1 MGRLK
6 LYKHNL
12 RVLLLIF
19 VGATLWSRA
28 LVAQNA
34 TAAGVFDRPS
44 VETGDT
50 IGLRILVSGTAAK
63 PDRVDF
69 SAWGAFLPEENILRR
84 SGWQQSGGKW
94 VSNYTLI
101 VFDSV
106 NQEVPPLAVRLLSGD
121 SAMTNPMQLI
131 VMPVRVSG
139 DLDELETI
147 RGIHT
152 EGWLWTD
159 FALAALFI
167 VAVTA
172 LVLFFIQRKR
182 RLRRPQTAVRQVV
195 VEETP
200 TVVEPPAPAHAKAL
214 QELARLS
221 REKPWQK
228 GNIKEYYAELSLI
241 VRNYLEERYQISA
254 PESTT
259 REIEA
264 MLRQTGFPKER
275 MNDLRK
281 ILDQSDLAK
290 YAQDIGT
297 DKPHEQYILRSEEL
311 IKQTAQ

>member
-1 MGRLK
+1 MIIHILLK
-6 LYKHNL
+6 INYILP
-12 RVLLLIF
+12 LI
-19 VGATLWSRA
+19 LA
-28 LVAQNA
+28 LQLGGGIAAAQNA

-44 VETGDT
+44 AEIGDT
-50 IGLRILVSGTAAK
+50 IGLRIVVSGTAAK

-69 SAWGAFLPEENILRR
+69 SAWHAFLPEENVLRR
-84 SGWQQSGGKW
+84 SNWEQSGGKW

-106 NQEVPPLAVRLLSGD
+106 NQEVPPLAIRLLSGD
-121 SAMTNPMQLI
+121 SAMTNPIQMV

-139 DLDELETI
+139 DLAELATI
-147 RGIHT
+147 RSIHQ
-152 EGWLWTD
+152 ESLLWSD
-159 FALAALFI
+159 FALILLSFLAI
-167 VAVTA
+167 GA
-172 LVLFFIQRKR
+172 LVLYF
-182 RLRRPQTAVRQVV
+182 LRRKKRPKHQNTQQVQQQEVAPV
-195 VEETP
+195 VIEQP
-200 TVVEPPAPAHAKAL
+200 TPAHTKAL

-228 GNIKEYYAELSLI
+228 GEIKAYYVELSLI

-275 MNDLRK
+275 MSDLRK

-290 YAQDIGT
+290 YAQDLGS
-297 DKPHEQYILRSEEL
+297 DKPHEQYLLRSEEL